1 MFGSVWYNPKVLAN
15 VWSFSEA
22 RKLHKVAYAPE
33 RDEFTVRVDKG
44 PRVVFKNINGSYL
57 ATASEFDAPTRQVC
71 ITRVEALDDDE
82 LPALVDSDSDSDDE
96 SDHGVAPRAEVAMP
110 FKSIEVPTVET
121 TKENEKMFS
130 KRQVRDAQVAKE
142 LMRRLGYAS
151 VKDEALLVN
160 SGAIV
165 NQHGPLIRERR
176 PHKPTGA
183 LPGTQARL
191 SA

>member
-1 MFGSVWYNPKVLAN
+1 M
-15 VWSFSEA
+15 
-22 RKLHKVAYAPE
+22 HKVAYAPE
-33 RDEFTVRVDKG
+33 RDEFTVRVDKE
-44 PRVVFKNINGSYL
+44 PRVVFKNSNGSYL

-96 SDHGVAPRAEVAMP
+96 SDHGVAPRTEVAMP
-110 FKSIEVPTVET
+110 FKAIEVPTVET
-121 TKENEKMFS
+121 TKANEMMFS

-160 SGAIV
+160 SGAILNCPV
-165 NQHGPLIRERR
+165 TTTNVYRAVKIYGSDVASLKGKTKQQPSKIVKIEHVPRNMV
-176 PHKPTGA
+176 T
-183 LPGTQARL
+183 T
-191 SA
+191 